1 MSAEVLVIGVGS
13 PDRGDDGVGPVV
25 AAEVARRS
33 LPGVT
38 VLAELT
44 PLDLLDAW
52 AGART
57 VVLVDAVR
65 TGDPP
70 GTVTTLDA
78 TVTRL
83 PVGVGASS
91 THGLG
96 LADVIEMSRSLGR
109 VPERLVVVGVELAD
123 CSPGAVLSPRVRAA
137 VGSAVETVLQAIAA
151 GTAEG
156 PSER

>member
-1 MSAEVLVIGVGS
+1 MNAEVLVIGIGS

-33 LPGVT
+33 LPGVK
-38 VLAELT
+38 VLADLT

-70 GTVTTLDA
+70 GTVTALDA

-91 THGLG
+91 THGFG

-109 VPERLVVVGVELAD
+109 VPERLVVVGVELSD
-123 CSPGAVLSPRVRAA
+123 CSAGRSLSPAVRAA
-137 VGSAVETVLQAIAA
+137 VAPAVGAVLAALGEQA
-151 GTAEG
+151 
-156 PSER
+156 